1 MSSISSSEI
10 KEDGNDEE
18 FQENIYN
25 TQENVMN
32 NKNKTYYY
40 SLMNISKYKE
50 YTIYKTKENYLKEEK
65 TENITKRKKYYSINK
80 KFINDG
86 YFDKENISKTHK
98 IEKYSTNTEIR
109 KENSEINKNNFENQL
124 PSEEIFLRQKEKIKK
139 LKEKN
144 NQYRCNNSVINF
156 NRTITGNNDNI
167 SKVMNKNNSFN
178 LLDEINSTLN
188 DNNISNQKLQSIV
201 KQRKSFKEECNFLSL
216 DLPQFFEISHLT
228 IIEKINNNED
238 KEENEENFN
247 NSEILPIISN
257 NWEKIKKFKK
267 TKNTI
272 EFKDMAIRTINEVNY
287 NNNGVEINLELSLVG
302 GSEFWIFTR
311 SFVNKDINDSE
322 VFDTYSIN
330 NESDIIFNKYTSLI
344 KIIKE
349 KNSSKCFIT
358 FGTFYEDEKDGN
370 KIKYETFLKRQ
381 LVDFLQLDSLSVN
394 SNTVYYY
401 LENDLLDIKA
411 IIMDLG
417 NEIIDAKIYINE
429 NKKFNHIEAKFY
441 LPMIKRS
448 KLLFCG
454 KGQSAQVKKLRIN
467 SIEKFGEYEN
477 DEYQKKSCT
486 CCNIF

>member
-18 FQENIYN
+18 FQENICN

-40 SLMNISKYKE
+40 SLMNISKYNN
-50 YTIYKTKENYLKEEK
+50 YTIYKSKVNFLKEEK
-65 TENITKRKKYYSINK
+65 TENIVNKRKYYSINK
-80 KFINDG
+80 KKIKDD
-86 YFDKENISKTHK
+86 YFDTEKLSKTQK
-98 IEKYSTNTEIR
+98 IEKYSANTEIR
-109 KENSEINKNNFENQL
+109 KDSSEIGKNNFISQI
-124 PSEEIFLRQKEKIKK
+124 PSEEIFLRQKEQIKI

-144 NQYRCNNSVINF
+144 NQYRYNNSLINF
-156 NRTITGNNDNI
+156 NRTTTGNNENT
-167 SKVMNKNNSFN
+167 SNVMNKKNSFN
-178 LLDEINSTLN
+178 LLDGINSTLN
-188 DNNISNQKLQSIV
+188 DKSISNQKLQSIV
-201 KQRKSFKEECNFLSL
+201 KQRKSFKETCNYLSL
-216 DLPQFFEISHLT
+216 DLPQFFEISHLE
-228 IIEKINNNED
+228 INENINNNED
-238 KEENEENFN
+238 KEENEENDK
-247 NSEILPIISN
+247 NSEIIPIINN
-257 NWEKIKKFKK
+257 NWKTIKKFNK
-267 TKNTI
+267 TKNAI

-287 NNNGVEINLELSLVG
+287 NTNGVEINLELSLVG

-311 SFVNKDINDSE
+311 CFVNKDVNDSE

-330 NESDIIFNKYTSLI
+330 NDPDIIFNKYTSLI

-349 KNSSKCFIT
+349 KNSSKCFVT

-467 SIEKFGEYEN
+467 NIEKFGEYEN

>member
-1 MSSISSSEI
+1 LVI
-10 KEDGNDEE
+10 N
-18 FQENIYN
+18 ENIN
-25 TQENVMN
+25 
-32 NKNKTYYY
+32 
-40 SLMNISKYKE
+40 
-50 YTIYKTKENYLKEEK
+50 
-65 TENITKRKKYYSINK
+65 
-80 KFINDG
+80 
-86 YFDKENISKTHK
+86 
-98 IEKYSTNTEIR
+98 
-109 KENSEINKNNFENQL
+109 NSEDK
-124 PSEEIFLRQKEKIKK
+124 
-139 LKEKN
+139 
-144 NQYRCNNSVINF
+144 
-156 NRTITGNNDNI
+156 
-167 SKVMNKNNSFN
+167 
-178 LLDEINSTLN
+178 
-188 DNNISNQKLQSIV
+188 
-201 KQRKSFKEECNFLSL
+201 
-216 DLPQFFEISHLT
+216 
-228 IIEKINNNED
+228 ED
-238 KEENEENFN
+238 KEENEEDYK
-247 NSEILPIISN
+247 NSEIIPIISN
-257 NWEKIKKFKK
+257 NWKKIKKFKK
-267 TKNTI
+267 TKNAI

-287 NNNGVEINLELSLVG
+287 NTSGIEINLELSLVG

-311 SFVNKDINDSE
+311 CFVNKDINDSE

-330 NESDIIFNKYTSLI
+330 NEPDIIFNKYTSLI

-417 NEIIDAKIYINE
+417 NEIIDAKVYINE

-467 SIEKFGEYEN
+467 NIEKFGEYEN

-486 CCNIF
+486 CCSIF

>member
-1 MSSISSSEI
+1 MSSSISSSEI
-10 KEDGNDEE
+10 KEDGNDED
-18 FQENIYN
+18 FQRNIYN
-25 TQENVMN
+25 TQN
-32 NKNKTYYY
+32 NILNNRNKTYYY
-40 SLMNISKYKE
+40 SLMNISKYKK
-50 YTIYKTKENYLKEEK
+50 YTIYKSNYLKEGK
-65 TENITKRKKYYSINK
+65 TENIVQKKKYYSINK
-80 KFINDG
+80 KIIDDG
-86 YFDKENISKTHK
+86 YFHKDNLSKTQK
-98 IEKYSTNTEIR
+98 FGQYSTNTEIR
-109 KENSEINKNNFENQL
+109 KDNSEVSKNNFESQI
-124 PSEEIFLRQKEKIKK
+124 PSEEIFLRQKEQIKI

-144 NQYRCNNSVINF
+144 NQYRYNNSLINF
-156 NRTITGNNDNI
+156 NRTTTDNNENMP
-167 SKVMNKNNSFN
+167 KVMNNKNNFN
-178 LLDEINSTLN
+178 LLYEINSTLN
-188 DNNISNQKLQSIV
+188 DNNISNQKLQSKV
-201 KQRKSFKEECNFLSL
+201 KQRKSFKETCNYLSL
-216 DLPQFFEISHLT
+216 DLPQYFEISHLT
-228 IIEKINNNED
+228 MNENINNNED
-238 KEENEENFN
+238 KEENEENYN
-247 NSEILPIISN
+247 SSEIIPIISN
-257 NWEKIKKFKK
+257 NWELIKKFNK
-267 TKNTI
+267 TKNAI
-272 EFKDMAIRTINEVNY
+272 DFKDMAIRTINEVNY
-287 NNNGVEINLELSLVG
+287 NTNGVEINLEFSLVG

-311 SFVNKDINDSE
+311 CFVNKDVNDSE
-322 VFDTYSIN
+322 AFDTSSIN

-441 LPMIKRS
+441 LPMTKRS

-467 SIEKFGEYEN
+467 NIEKFGEYEN
-477 DEYQKKSCT
+477 EEYQKKSCT
-486 CCNIF
+486 CCNVF